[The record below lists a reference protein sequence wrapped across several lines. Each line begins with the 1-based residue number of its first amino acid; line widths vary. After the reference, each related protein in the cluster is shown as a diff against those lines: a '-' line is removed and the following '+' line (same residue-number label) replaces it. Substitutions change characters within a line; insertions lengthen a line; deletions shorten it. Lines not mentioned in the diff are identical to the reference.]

1 METNKTPQMEAALED
16 LGSVLFGRSRS
27 ASAANQMCISC
38 GTDANHFRD
47 ELSRKEYRISRM
59 CQDCQDKVFSWQ
71 KLFLWYTRG
80 SYGTTTN
87 HIWKRQAERH
97 LAFLFAERVELPRSK
112 KLSHESRQGNGED
125 YRSANARRW
134 RCYLSVLC
142 CNGWGEATQCQS
154 GALG

>member
-16 LGSVLFGRSRS
+16 LGSVLFGRSRT

-80 SYGTTTN
+80 SYGTAEN
-87 HIWKRQAERH
+87 HIWKRQAERY

-112 KLSHESRQGNGED
+112 KLSHESRQGDRED
-125 YRSANARRW
+125 NRPANARLW
-134 RCYLSVLC
+134 RCYL
-142 CNGWGEATQCQS
+142 
-154 GALG
+154 